1 MATLKQIQ
9 FKRSKT
15 AGARPAAS
23 VLAEGELAINL
34 KDRTIFTK
42 DDTGNIIDLSISA
55 GGSISGNITQ
65 TGDYLQ
71 NGTYNLNGNQFV
83 YAGKYIEFLPKT
95 AGNGAWANQHKNK
108 APIFTDLSSTTS
120 VSEYHPL
127 IKQRYKDGTFSVG
140 TLVNEGS
147 FKIHYINETGDS
159 KYWTFNRNGSF
170 IVDNGNIEAR
180 AGNISASGNIN
191 SATGFVSAPR
201 VNTKNI
207 NLSSKTFITNND
219 AGYDIVSLPTWV
231 YNPPADGSDNT
242 TNGLNYL
249 RKLRASS
256 ASSIFHEIADCR
268 KGKPQE
274 ISWWTGVG
282 PSSFQWAFDNSGR
295 ITAGKSISVGLP
307 DNGTNG
313 RYPLESAI
321 SIGIAIGDNDTGIKW
336 VRDGVID
343 LMANG
348 ISTATILN
356 NGINSTK
363 KLMVGYSRDSGST
376 WVFPNNNQAMFT
388 ARTDVDGNNNGDG
401 QTHIGYSSNSKMYH
415 YFRGTGRMSVSMGDG
430 LLVEPGI
437 LDIKTGSNSLN
448 LRADGTVAST
458 QEVKLNNGLFFNS
471 SSYNAG
477 IKFGASSINGT
488 KTIQWNAGTR
498 PGQNKSYVTMK
509 AWGNAFEDN
518 TNKKRETVFEL
529 GDGQGWHFYS
539 QRVAPAAGSTVGS
552 VEFAMAGSLLT
563 SGSITTR
570 SSLNADN
577 GLSVNGQAKFGGTAD
592 ALRIWNAEYG
602 AIFRRSEAS
611 LHIIPT
617 PKDAGESG
625 GISNLRPLSISLN
638 NGMVQ
643 MRHSVTLGDDGRGGN
658 MITVDNDSKLVV
670 VTSNSRI
677 SPNFRMQIG
686 HSSYIDVECTNSV
699 RPAGAGSFAS
709 QNNEDVRA
717 PLYMN
722 IDRGDNSTYI
732 PILKQRYVQG
742 NSCYSLGT
750 LINGG
755 DFRLHYH
762 EGGDGSSTGAVI
774 KDISWEFKRNGDFY
788 SPGRLRTANVYIGTD
803 GNITGGSGNFA
814 NLNTTLNRKVNV
826 GGWAGSSG
834 GGWYKFATVTIPQGT
849 GTVTFKIS
857 GGAGFNFKSYSQAS
871 IAEIVLR
878 TGNNNPKGINAVLWN
893 RSDLSFN
900 QIATMNTSG
909 DTYDVYV
916 FCDGY
921 TNALVVEYSCSENS
935 SVTVVGLNGGI
946 QSAVDALPEGHVVG
960 KTVRLLNNIGGTF
973 AAGESDVVT
982 RGEYVADNQKGM
994 RIKSNGNNI
1003 GSNAA
1008 LIRNDGG
1015 SFYILVTDK
1024 NTTEKPDAANGDW
1037 NGLRPFYINMTDGRV
1052 SMGHGLN
1059 ITGGGLNV
1067 TGGNTSLGNISS
1079 RLVSYARAPSRWGDT
1094 SDAMKS
1100 KITFMADHGDL
1111 SNSGS
1116 YYPIVGAYS
1125 NYGSAGYR
1133 QTFEFGWVGSGT
1145 TAGWRD
1151 GIIRIRGD
1159 NANGQQ
1165 ARWRFTMDGILDCPG
1180 KVQMP
1185 QTSAFGVNTTNGWGG
1200 NSIAIGDSD
1209 TGFRQVGDGL
1219 LEAWANN
1226 VKVVR
1231 FTSSEVYSEKN
1242 VNAPNVYIRSDVR
1255 LKSNFKPIE
1264 NALERVEQLD
1274 GLIYDK
1280 AEYIG
1285 GEPAQTE
1292 AGIIAQTLQDVLP
1305 EAVRESEDS
1314 KGNKILTVSSQAQ
1327 IALLVEAVKTL
1338 SARVKELESKLM

>member
-42 DDTGNIIDLSISA
+42 DDSGNIIDLGIA
-55 GGSISGNITQ
+55 KGGQIDGNVTINGLLRLNGDYTQ
-65 TGDYLQ
+65 TGGMTV
-71 NGTYNLNGNQFV
+71 NGPIGSTEGVSALVFRSMRGSFYARATNDTSNAHLWFENTNG
-83 YAGKYIEFLPKT
+83 
-95 AGNGAWANQHKNK
+95 
-108 APIFTDLSSTTS
+108 
-120 VSEYHPL
+120 SERGVLYSKP
-127 IKQRYKDGTFSVG
+127 QSE
-140 TLVNEGS
+140 NEGVITMRVRQGTAAGAQNS
-147 FKIHYINETGDS
+147 EFHFISTDGGIFQARKLTALTSINTPTISVNLINHDS
-159 KYWTFNRNGSF
+159 KAFGQYDSQSLVQYVYPG
-170 IVDNGNIEAR
+170 
-180 AGNISASGNIN
+180 
-191 SATGFVSAPR
+191 TGE
-201 VNTKNI
+201 
-207 NLSSKTFITNND
+207 
-219 AGYDIVSLPTWV
+219 
-231 YNPPADGSDNT
+231 
-242 TNGLNYL
+242 TNGINYL
-249 RKLRASS
+249 RKVRAK
-256 ASSIFHEIADCR
+256 AAGTMWHEICTAQTGQAD
-268 KGKPQE
+268 E
-274 ISWWTGVG
+274 MSWWTGNTPQSKQYG
-282 PSSFQWAFDNSGR
+282 IRNDGRIAGRNSLALGTFTTGFPSSDYGNIGVMGDKYLVLGDTVTGLSYKKTGVFDLVGGGYSVASITPDSFRSTRKGIFGR
-295 ITAGKSISVGLP
+295 SEDQGATWIMP
-307 DNGTNG
+307 GTNAA
-313 RYPLESAI
+313 LLSVQ
-321 SIGIAIGDNDTGIKW
+321 T
-336 VRDGVID
+336 
-343 LMANG
+343 
-348 ISTATILN
+348 
-356 NGINSTK
+356 
-363 KLMVGYSRDSGST
+363 
-376 WVFPNNNQAMFT
+376 QA
-388 ARTDVDGNNNGDG
+388 DGNTAGDG
-401 QTHIGYSSNSKMYH
+401 QTHIGYNSGGKMNH
-415 YFRGTGRMSVSMGDG
+415 YFRGTGQMNINTQQGT
-430 LLVEPGI
+430 EINPGI
-437 LDIKTGSNSLN
+437 LKLVTGSNN
-448 LRADGTVAST
+448 VQFYADGTISSI
-458 QEVKLNNGLFFNS
+458 QPVKLDNELFLNS
-471 SSYNAG
+471 SNNTAG
-477 IKFGASSINGT
+477 LKFGAPSKVDGSRI
-488 KTIQWNAGTR
+488 IQWNAGTR
-498 PGQNKSYVTMK
+498 AGQNKNYLVMK
-509 AWGNAFEDN
+509 AWGNAFDSTAGN
-518 TNKKRETVFEL
+518 RETVFEL
-529 GDGQGWHFYS
+529 YDSQGYHFYS
-539 QRVAPAAGSTVGS
+539 QRLAPTGSETVGALQFRIS
-552 VEFAMAGSLLT
+552 GALRVGSGIT
-563 SGSITTR
+563 SSGSIFTE
-570 SSLNADN
+570 SSLVANN
-577 GLSVNGQAKFGGTAD
+577 GLSVNGQAKFGGTAN

-602 AIFRRSEAS
+602 AIFRRSETA

-617 PKDAGESG
+617 LKDQGENG
-625 GISNLRPLSISLN
+625 EIGNLRPLSIALH

-670 VTSNSRI
+670 LTSNSRI

-686 HSSYIDVECTNSV
+686 HSSYIDAECTNSV

-709 QNNEDVRA
+709 QNNENVRA
-717 PLYMN
+717 PFYMN
-722 IDRGDNSTYI
+722 IDRGDNSTYV

-755 DFRLHYH
+755 NFRVHYH
-762 EGGDGSSTGAVI
+762 EGGDNGSTGPLI
-774 KDISWEFKRNGDFY
+774 KDFGWEFNRTGDFI
-788 SPGRLRTANVYIGTD
+788 SPGKLGAGTVRIGTD

-814 NLNTTLNRKVNV
+814 NLNTTLNRKTNV
-826 GGWAGSSG
+826 GGWAGSSVD
-834 GGWYKFATVTIPQGT
+834 GWYKFATVTIPQGT

-871 IAEIVLR
+871 VAEIVLR

-916 FCDGY
+916 FCAGY

-946 QSAVDALPEGHVVG
+946 QPVVDALPEGHVVG

-973 AAGESDVVT
+973 AAGESNIVT
-982 RGEYVADNQKGM
+982 RGEYVTDNQKGM

-1008 LIRNDGG
+1008 LIRNDGE
-1015 SFYILVTDK
+1015 SFYILATDK
-1024 NTTEKPDAANGDW
+1024 NTEEKLDAANGDW
-1037 NGLRPFYINMTDGRV
+1037 NGLRPFSINMTDGRV
-1052 SMGHGLN
+1052 SMNHGLY

-1067 TGGNTSLGNISS
+1067 AGGLNVTSGNTSLGNISS
-1079 RLVSYARAPSRWGDT
+1079 RVVAGWRGAAAWGDT

-1111 SNSGS
+1111 SNSGG

-1165 ARWRFTMDGILDCPG
+1165 ARWRFTMDGLLDCPG

-1185 QTSAFGVNTTNGWGG
+1185 QTSAFGVNTSNALGG
-1200 NSIAIGDSD
+1200 NSITFGDND
-1209 TGFRQVGDGL
+1209 TGIKQNGDGL
-1219 LEAWANN
+1219 LDIYANS
-1226 VKVVR
+1226 VQVFR
-1231 FTSSEVYSEKN
+1231 FQNGDLYSYKN
-1242 VNAPNVYIRSDVR
+1242 INAPNVYIRSDIR

-1264 NALERVEQLD
+1264 NALDKVEKLN
-1274 GLIYDK
+1274 GVIYDK

-1285 GEPAQTE
+1285 GEAIETE
-1292 AGIIAQTLQDVLP
+1292 AGIVAQTLQDVLP
-1305 EAVRESEDS
+1305 EAVRETEDS